1 MRFLQAICHKKTKFA
16 KKTSQMVTLEEYFTS
31 EERQQLLQLVKDL
44 NNRLGGQLTCHDID
58 TVHRLIH
65 EGITVAGIFKRD
77 RYGLNPVLRHLRTAL
92 TLCDSIAPDRPMV
105 IATLIYNLCRGD
117 YLNVEKVKALFG
129 DDVAAIV
136 HGLLHVAPLYKKQAA
151 VENENFHKL
160 LLTFAEDV
168 RVILIMTVD
177 RLALMRAINHHP
189 NEKFVQE
196 IASESRYLYAPLAH
210 KLGLYAIKNELE
222 DTSLKYLNR
231 KVFTQ
236 IANRLQETK
245 EERDRYVENFI
256 EPIDRRLKEEGLKFE
271 LKGRTKSINS
281 IWQKMQKQGVD
292 LSGIYDLF
300 AIRIILDTSP
310 KDEKRACWLAY
321 SIVTDIYKAN
331 PSRFKDWITIPKSNG
346 YESLHITVYGPGNK
360 WVEVQIRT
368 RRMDETAE
376 RGVAAHWRY
385 KGIKS
390 DGNADRWMNEVR
402 EMLEA
407 SGHEGQMSLMRNMD
421 TNLYNNE
428 VFVFTPK
435 GDLIR
440 LPQGATILDFA
451 FHIHSRVGSTCMG
464 AKVDGKNQKIN
475 YRLRSGDTVEIITS
489 TTQTPRLD
497 WLNIAVTSRARNK
510 IKNAINERRARQA
523 QLARETLQRRFKN
536 RKIEPDDAILAR
548 VIKKMGHKTTTEFYA
563 AIQEGEIDVNAVVE
577 QYEGFISKQNETT
590 NRGTAEE
597 FVLQSPTAPD
607 MRHNDDILTI
617 GEDVKGVNYKL
628 SRCCNPIFGD
638 RIEGFIASDG
648 AIKIH
653 RTDCKNLKHLK
664 ERYPYRIIRT
674 RWTGK
679 AGSQFVAT
687 LKVLGRDD
695 IGIVSSIT
703 SVINKTENCL
713 LRSISVQAEGGLF
726 EGLLSVNIRD
736 ITLLDDLIKKIL
748 NVKGVKQV
756 DRL

>member
-1 MRFLQAICHKKTKFA
+1 MI
-16 KKTSQMVTLEEYFTS
+16 VTTQQYFTQ
-31 EERQQLLQLVKDL
+31 EEGRQLLQLVKSL
-44 NNRLGGQLTCHDID
+44 NDRLGNQLTCHDINM
-58 TVHRLIH
+58 VHRLIYQ
-65 EGITVAGIFKRD
+65 GITVAGIFRRD
-77 RYGLNPVLRHLRTAL
+77 QYGLNPVLRHLRTAL
-92 TLCDSIAPDRPMV
+92 TLCDSIAPDRNMV
-105 IATLIYNLCRGD
+105 IATMIYNLCRGD
-117 YLNVEKVKALFG
+117 YLDVPRVKEMFG
-129 DDVAAIV
+129 DDIAHVV

-189 NEKFVQE
+189 NEKFVHE

-210 KLGLYAIKNELE
+210 KLGLYAIKTELE

-231 KVFTQ
+231 KIFSQ
-236 IANRLQETK
+236 IAARLQETK
-245 EERDRYVENFI
+245 AERDQYVMDFI
-256 EPIDRRLKEEGLKFE
+256 KPIEKRLQEEGLKYE

-292 LSGIYDLF
+292 ISGIYDLF
-300 AIRIILDTSP
+300 AIRIILDTTP

-321 SIVTDIYKAN
+321 SIVTDIYRAN

-346 YESLHITVYGPGNK
+346 YESLHTTVYGPGDK
-360 WVEVQIRT
+360 WVEVQIRS

-385 KGIKS
+385 KGVKS
-390 DGNADRWMNEVR
+390 DGDVDKWMNEVR

-407 SGHEGQMSLMRNMD
+407 SGQEGQMSLMRNMD

-464 AKVDGKNQKIN
+464 GKVDGKNQKIN
-475 YRLRSGDTVEIITS
+475 YRLRSGDTVEVITS

-523 QLARETLQRRFKN
+523 LLARETLQRRFKN
-536 RKIEPDDAILAR
+536 RKIEPDDATLAR
-548 VIKKMGHKTTTEFYA
+548 VIKKMGYKTTTEFYA
-563 AIQEGEIDVNAVVE
+563 AIQEDIIDVNDVVE
-577 QYEGFISKQNETT
+577 QYESLLTKQNEAAT
-590 NRGTAEE
+590 RGTAEE
-597 FVLQSPTAPD
+597 FVLQQPVARD
-607 MRHNDDILTI
+607 DRGNDDILTI
-617 GEDVKGVNYKL
+617 GEGVKGVNYKL
-628 SRCCNPIFGD
+628 AQCCNPIFGD

-653 RTDCKNLKHLK
+653 RCDCKNLHHLK
-664 ERYPYRIIRT
+664 QRYPYRIIRT

-703 SVINKTENCL
+703 SVINKTEHCL

-726 EGLLSVNIRD
+726 EGLLSVNVSD
-736 ITLLDDLIKKIL
+736 ISLLDDLSKKIL
-748 NVKGVKQV
+748 NIKGVKQIT
-756 DRL
+756 RM

>member
-1 MRFLQAICHKKTKFA
+1 
-16 KKTSQMVTLEEYFTS
+16 MVATQEYFTQ
-31 EERQQLLQLVKDL
+31 EERVQLLQLVKDL
-44 NNRLGGQLTCHDID
+44 NDKLGRQLTCQDIN
-58 TVHRLIH
+58 TVHHLI
-65 EGITVAGIFKRD
+65 EQGITQADIFRRD
-77 RYGLNPVLRHLRTAL
+77 RYGLNPVIRHLRTAL
-92 TLCDSIAPDRPMV
+92 TLCDSIAPDRTMV
-105 IATLIYNLCRGD
+105 IATMIYNLCRKD
-117 YLNVEKVKALFG
+117 FLDVPRVEKLFG
-129 DDVAAIV
+129 SDIAGVV
-136 HGLLHVAPLYKKQAA
+136 HGLLHIAPLYKKQAA

-189 NEKFVQE
+189 NEKFVHE

-231 KVFTQ
+231 KVFSQ

-256 EPIDRRLKEEGLKFE
+256 EPIDKRLKEEGLKFE

-300 AIRIILDTSP
+300 AIRIILDTTP
-310 KDEKRACWLAY
+310 RDEKRACWLAY

-360 WVEVQIRT
+360 WVEVQIRS

-390 DGNADRWMNEVR
+390 DGDVDKWMNEVR

-464 AKVDGKNQKIN
+464 GKVDGKNQKIN
-475 YRLRSGDTVEIITS
+475 YRLRSGDTVEVITS
-489 TTQTPRLD
+489 STQTPRLD

-536 RKIEPDDAILAR
+536 RKIEPDDATLAR
-548 VIKKMGHKTTTEFYA
+548 VIKKMGYKTTTEFYA
-563 AIQEGEIDVNAVVE
+563 AIQEDIIDVNTVVE
-577 QYEGFISKQNETT
+577 QYEEILAKKDETT
-590 NRGTAEE
+590 SRGTAKE
-597 FVLQSPTAPD
+597 FILQQPTLHD
-607 MRHNDDILTI
+607 DRRDDDILTI
-617 GEDVKGVNYKL
+617 GDDVKGVNYKL
-628 SRCCNPIFGD
+628 ARCCNPIFGD

-653 RTDCKNLKHLK
+653 RTDCKNLHHLRG
-664 ERYPYRIIRT
+664 RYPYRIIRT

-679 AGSQFVAT
+679 AGNQFVAT

-703 SVINKTENCL
+703 SVINKTDNCL

-726 EGLLSVNIRD
+726 EGLLSVNVNNIS
-736 ITLLDDLIKKIL
+736 LLDDLTKKLL
-748 NVKGVKQV
+748 NIKGVKQV
-756 DRL
+756 DRI

>member
-1 MRFLQAICHKKTKFA
+1 META
-16 KKTSQMVTLEEYFTS
+16 KEYFTA
-31 EERQQLLQLVKDL
+31 EERTQLLQLVKDL
-44 NNRLGGQLTCHDID
+44 NERLGDQLSCRDIN
-58 TVHRLIH
+58 TVHDLIKQ
-65 EGITVAGIFKRD
+65 GITQAGIFKRD
-77 RYGLNPVLRHLRTAL
+77 QYGLNPVLRHLNTAL
-92 TLCDSIAPDRPMV
+92 TLCENIAPDRTMV
-105 IATLIYNLCRGD
+105 IATMIYNLCRGD
-117 YLNVEKVKALFG
+117 FLDVKRVRALFN
-129 DDVAAIV
+129 DDIARVV
-136 HGLLHVAPLYKKQAA
+136 HGLLHIAPLYKKQAA
-151 VENENFHKL
+151 VADENFHKL

-168 RVILIMTVD
+168 RVILIMTAD

-189 NEKFVQE
+189 NEKFVRE

-210 KLGLYAIKNELE
+210 KLGLYVIKTELE

-236 IANRLQETK
+236 ISHRLQETK
-245 EERDRYVENFI
+245 QERDKYVDDFI
-256 EPIDRRLKEEGLKFE
+256 KPIDERLKAEGLKYE

-292 LSGIYDLF
+292 LSDIYDLF
-300 AIRIILDTSP
+300 AIRIILDTPP

-346 YESLHITVYGPGNK
+346 YESLHITVYGPEDK

-390 DGNADRWMNEVR
+390 DGDVDKWMNEVR
-402 EMLEA
+402 QMLEA
-407 SGHEGQMSLMRNMD
+407 SGQEGQMSLMRNMD
-421 TNLYNNE
+421 TNLYNDE

-435 GDLIR
+435 GDLFR

-451 FHIHSRVGSTCMG
+451 FHIHSRVGCTCMG
-464 AKVDGKNQKIN
+464 GKVDGKNQKIN
-475 YRLRSGDTVEIITS
+475 YRLKSGDTVEIITS
-489 TTQTPRLD
+489 ATQTPRLD

-510 IKNAINERRARQA
+510 IKNAINERRTRQA

-536 RKIEPDDAILAR
+536 RKIEPDDATLAR
-548 VIKKMGHKTTTEFYA
+548 VIKKMGYKTTIEFYA
-563 AIQEGEIDVNAVVE
+563 AIQEDVIDVNDVVA
-577 QYEGFISKQNETT
+577 QYEEILAKQNEAATS
-590 NRGTAEE
+590 RGTAEE
-597 FVLQSPTAPD
+597 FVLQQPALEEERFD
-607 MRHNDDILTI
+607 DDILTI

-628 SRCCNPIFGD
+628 ARCCTPIFGA
-638 RIEGFIASDG
+638 RIEGFVASDG

-653 RTDCKNLKHLK
+653 RTDCKNLQHLK
-664 ERYPYRIIRT
+664 SRYPYRIIRT

-679 AGSQFVAT
+679 AGNRFVAT

-703 SVINKTENCL
+703 SVINKTDNCL

-726 EGLLSVNIRD
+726 EGMLSVNISN
-736 ITLLDDLIKKIL
+736 IALLDDLIRKIL
-748 NVKGVKQV
+748 NIKGVKQV
-756 DRL
+756 DRI

>member
-1 MRFLQAICHKKTKFA
+1 MEIKQP
-16 KKTSQMVTLEEYFTS
+16 YFTH
-31 EERQQLLQLVKDL
+31 EERQELLRLVKELHDK
-44 NNRLGGQLTCHDID
+44 LGRQLTRQDID

-65 EGITVAGIFKRD
+65 DGITVAGIFKRD
-77 RYGLNPVLRHLRTAL
+77 QYGLNPVLRHLRTANA
-92 TLCDSIAPDRPMV
+92 LCDSIAPDRTMV
-105 IATLIYNLCRGD
+105 IATMIYNLCRGD
-117 YLNVEKVKALFG
+117 YLTVDKVRALFG
-129 DDVAAIV
+129 NDIATIV
-136 HGLLHVAPLYKKQAA
+136 HGLLHIVPLYKKQAA

-160 LLTFAEDV
+160 LLSFAEDV

-177 RLALMRAINHHP
+177 RLALMRFINHHP
-189 NEKFVQE
+189 NQKFVHE

-222 DTSLKYLNR
+222 DISLKYLDR
-231 KVFTQ
+231 KVFDQ

-245 EERDRYVENFI
+245 EARDRYVQDFI
-256 EPIDRRLKEEGLKFE
+256 KPIKERLEQEGLRFE

-300 AIRIILDTSP
+300 AIRIILDTTP

-346 YESLHITVYGPGNK
+346 YESLHITVYGPDNR
-360 WVEVQIRT
+360 WVEVQIRS

-385 KGIKS
+385 KGVKS
-390 DGNADRWMNEVR
+390 DGDVDKWMNEVR

-407 SGHEGQMSLMRNMD
+407 SGREGQMSLMRNMD

-464 AKVDGKNQKIN
+464 GKVDGKNQKIN

-489 TTQTPRLD
+489 NTQTPRLD

-510 IKNAINERRARQA
+510 IKNAINERKARQA

-536 RKIEPDDAILAR
+536 RKIEPDDATLAR
-548 VIKKMGHKTTTEFYA
+548 VIKRMGYKTSTEFFA
-563 AIQEGEIDVNAVVE
+563 AIQEDVIDVNTVVE
-577 QYEGFISKQNETT
+577 QYEDLIAKKDETT
-590 NRGTAEE
+590 SRGTAEE
-597 FVLQSPTAPD
+597 FVLQPPTPAD
-607 MRHNDDILTI
+607 ERQHNNDDILTI
-617 GEDVKGVNYKL
+617 GDDVKGVNYKL
-628 SRCCNPIFGD
+628 ARCCNPIFGD
-638 RIEGFIASDG
+638 RITGFIASDG

-653 RTDCKNLKHLK
+653 RNDCKNLRHLSQ
-664 ERYPYRIIRT
+664 RYPYRIIRT

-703 SVINKTENCL
+703 SVINKTDNCL
-713 LRSISVQAEGGLF
+713 LRSISVQAESGLF
-726 EGLLSVNIRD
+726 EGVLSVNISD
-736 ITLLDDLIKKIL
+736 ITLLDDLVKKIQG
-748 NVKGVKQV
+748 VKGVKQV
-756 DRL
+756 ERM

>member
-1 MRFLQAICHKKTKFA
+1 
-16 KKTSQMVTLEEYFTS
+16 MVATQEYFTQ
-31 EERQQLLQLVKDL
+31 EERVQLLQLVKDL
-44 NNRLGGQLTCHDID
+44 NDRLGRQLTCQDIN
-58 TVHRLIH
+58 TVHHLI
-65 EGITVAGIFKRD
+65 EQGITQADIFRRD
-77 RYGLNPVLRHLRTAL
+77 QYGLNPVLRHLRTAL
-92 TLCDSIAPDRPMV
+92 TLCDSIAPDRTMV
-105 IATLIYNLCRGD
+105 IATMIYNLCRKD
-117 YLNVEKVKALFG
+117 FLDVPRVKKLFG
-129 DDVAAIV
+129 SDIAGIV
-136 HGLLHVAPLYKKQAA
+136 HGLLHVARLYKKQAA

-245 EERDRYVENFI
+245 EARDRYVENFI
-256 EPIDRRLKEEGLKFE
+256 EPIDKRLKEEGLKFE

-300 AIRIILDTSP
+300 AIRIILDTTP

-360 WVEVQIRT
+360 WVEVQIRS

-390 DGNADRWMNEVR
+390 DGEVDKWMNEVR

-407 SGHEGQMSLMRNMD
+407 SGHEGQMNLMRNMD

-464 AKVDGKNQKIN
+464 GKVDGKNQKIN
-475 YRLRSGDTVEIITS
+475 YRLRSGDTVEVITS
-489 TTQTPRLD
+489 STQTPRLD

-536 RKIEPDDAILAR
+536 RKIEPDDATLAR
-548 VIKKMGHKTTTEFYA
+548 VIKKMGYKTTTEFYA
-563 AIQEGEIDVNAVVE
+563 AIQEDIIDVNTVVE
-577 QYEGFISKQNETT
+577 QYEEILAKKDETT
-590 NRGTAEE
+590 SRGTAEE
-597 FVLQSPTAPD
+597 FILQQPTLHD
-607 MRHNDDILTI
+607 DRHDDDILTI
-617 GEDVKGVNYKL
+617 GDDVKGVNYKL
-628 SRCCNPIFGD
+628 ARCCNPIFGD

-653 RTDCKNLKHLK
+653 RTDCKNLHHLK
-664 ERYPYRIIRT
+664 GRYPYRIIRT

-679 AGSQFVAT
+679 AGNQFVAT

-703 SVINKTENCL
+703 SVINKTDNCL

-726 EGLLSVNIRD
+726 EGLLSVNVNNIS
-736 ITLLDDLIKKIL
+736 LLDDLTKKLL
-748 NVKGVKQV
+748 NIKGVKQV
-756 DRL
+756 DRI

>member
-1 MRFLQAICHKKTKFA
+1 MTQ
-16 KKTSQMVTLEEYFTS
+16 EYFTS
-31 EERQQLLQLVKDL
+31 EERPRLLQLVKGL
-44 NNRLGGQLTCHDID
+44 NDRLGDQLTTYDIN
-58 TVHRLIH
+58 TVHRLIYR
-65 EGITVAGIFKRD
+65 GITVASIFKRD
-77 RYGLNPVLRHLRTAL
+77 QYGLNPVIRHLTTAL
-92 TLCDSIAPDRPMV
+92 TLCDSIAPDRTMV
-105 IATLIYNLCRGD
+105 IATMIYNLCRRD
-117 YLNVEKVKALFG
+117 YLDVPRVKELFG
-129 DDVAAIV
+129 DDIAHVV
-136 HGLLHVAPLYKKQAA
+136 HGLLHVTPLYKKQAA
-151 VENENFHKL
+151 VANENFHKL

-189 NEKFVQE
+189 NERFVHE

-210 KLGLYAIKNELE
+210 KLGLYAIKTELE

-231 KVFTQ
+231 PTFSQ
-236 IANRLQETK
+236 IATRLQETK
-245 EERDRYVENFI
+245 EERERYIQDFVKPI
-256 EPIDRRLKEEGLKFE
+256 EARLRQEGLKYE

-300 AIRIILDTSP
+300 AIRIILDAEP

-331 PSRFKDWITIPKSNG
+331 TSRFKDWITIPKSNG
-346 YESLHITVYGPGNK
+346 YESLHITVYGPGDK
-360 WVEVQIRT
+360 WVEVQIRS

-390 DGNADRWMNEVR
+390 DGDVDKWMNDVR

-407 SGHEGQMSLMRNMD
+407 SGQEGQMSLMRNMD
-421 TNLYNNE
+421 TNLYNDE

-464 AKVDGKNQKIN
+464 GKVDGKNQKIN
-475 YRLRSGDTVEIITS
+475 YRLRSGDTVEVITS
-489 TTQTPRLD
+489 STQSPRLD
-497 WLNIAVTSRARNK
+497 WLNIAVTSKARNK

-536 RKIEPDDAILAR
+536 RKIEPDDAILSR
-548 VIKKMGHKTTTEFYA
+548 VIKKMGYKTTTDFYA
-563 AIQEGEIDVNAVVE
+563 AIQEDIIDVNDVVE
-577 QYEGFISKQNETT
+577 QYEAISNKQSETLP
-590 NRGTAEE
+590 RGTAEE
-597 FVLQSPTAPD
+597 FILQQPTERKEAFS
-607 MRHNDDILTI
+607 DDILTI
-617 GEDVKGVNYKL
+617 GDDVKGVNYKL
-628 SRCCNPIFGD
+628 SKCCNPIFGD

-653 RTDCKNLKHLK
+653 RTDCKNLRHLK
-664 ERYPYRIIRT
+664 SRYPYRIIRT

-679 AGSQFVAT
+679 TGSQFVAT

-726 EGLLSVNIRD
+726 EGLITVNISN
-736 ITLLDDLIKKIL
+736 IALLDELTKKIL

-756 DRL
+756 DRI

>member
-1 MRFLQAICHKKTKFA
+1 MLQ
-16 KKTSQMVTLEEYFTS
+16 M
-31 EERQQLLQLVKDL
+31 VKDL
-44 NNRLGGQLTCHDID
+44 NTKLGSQLSVSDIN
-58 TVHRLIH
+58 TVHRLV
-65 EGITVAGIFKRD
+65 EQGIATGKVFKRD
-77 RYGLNPVLRHLRTAL
+77 QYGLNPVVRHLRTAL
-92 TLCDSIAPDRPMV
+92 ALCESIAPDRTMV
-105 IATLIYNLCRGD
+105 IATIIYNLCRGD
-117 YLNVEKVKALFG
+117 YLDVERIRSLF
-129 DDVAAIV
+129 DDDIARVV

-189 NEKFVQE
+189 NEKFVHE

-222 DTSLKYLNR
+222 DISLKYLNR
-231 KVFTQ
+231 KVFSQ
-236 IANRLQETK
+236 IAERLRATK
-245 EERDRYVENFI
+245 EERDKYVEDFI
-256 EPIDRRLKEEGLKFE
+256 KPIQERLDAEGLKYE

-281 IWQKMQKQGVD
+281 IWQKMQKQDVD
-292 LSGIYDLF
+292 LNGIYDLF

-321 SIVTDIYKAN
+321 SIVTDIYRAN
-331 PSRFKDWITIPKSNG
+331 TSRFKDWITIPKSNG
-346 YESLHITVYGPGNK
+346 YESLHITVYGPGDK

-368 RRMDETAE
+368 KRMDETAE

-390 DGNADRWMNEVR
+390 DGDADKWMNEVR

-407 SGHEGQMSLMRNMD
+407 SGQEGQMSLMRNMD
-421 TNLYNNE
+421 TNLYNDE

-440 LPQGATILDFA
+440 LPQGATLLDFA
-451 FHIHSRVGSTCMG
+451 FHIHTRVGSTCMG
-464 AKVDGKNQKIN
+464 GKVDGKNQKIN
-475 YRLRSGDTVEIITS
+475 YRLKSGDTVEVITS
-489 TTQTPRLD
+489 ATQSPRLD
-497 WLNIAVTSRARNK
+497 WLKIAVTSKARNK
-510 IKNAINERRARQA
+510 IKNAINERRAHQA

-536 RKIEPDDAILAR
+536 RKIEPDDATLAR
-548 VIKKMGHKTTTEFYA
+548 VIKKMGYKTTIEFYA
-563 AIQEGEIDVNAVVE
+563 AIQEDVIDVNDVVE
-577 QYEGFISKQNETT
+577 QYEALTTKQSETT
-590 NRGTAEE
+590 SRGTADE
-597 FVLQSPTAPD
+597 FVLQQPTANVA
-607 MRHNDDILTI
+607 RASDDILTI
-617 GEDVKGVNYKL
+617 GDDVKGVNYKL
-628 SRCCNPIFGD
+628 AHCCNPIYGD

-653 RTDCKNLKHLK
+653 RVDCKNLKHLK
-664 ERYPYRIIRT
+664 GRYPYRIIRT

-679 AGSQFVAT
+679 AGSQFVAS

-695 IGIVSSIT
+695 IGIVASIT
-703 SVINKTENCL
+703 SVINKTDNCL
-713 LRSISVQAEGGLF
+713 LRSISIQSQGGLF
-726 EGLLSVNIRD
+726 EGVLTVNVSD
-736 ITLLDDLIKKIL
+736 ITLLDELTKKIL

-756 DRL
+756 ERL

>member
-1 MRFLQAICHKKTKFA
+1 MTA
-16 KKTSQMVTLEEYFTS
+16 KEYFTPD
-31 EERQQLLQLVKDL
+31 ERPQLLQLVRDL
-44 NNRLGGQLTCHDID
+44 SDRLGSQLTARDIN
-58 TVHRLIH
+58 TVHRLI
-65 EGITVAGIFKRD
+65 EQGVTVAGIFRRD
-77 RYGLNPVLRHLRTAL
+77 QYGLNPVLRHLHTAL
-92 TLCDSIAPDRPMV
+92 TLCDTIAPDRTMV
-105 IATLIYNLCRGD
+105 IATMIYNLCRGD
-117 YLNVEKVKALFG
+117 YLDVPRIKELFG
-129 DDVAAIV
+129 DDIAHVV

-160 LLTFAEDV
+160 LLSFAEDV

-189 NEKFVQE
+189 NEKFVHE

-231 KVFTQ
+231 KAFTQ
-236 IANRLQETK
+236 IATRLQETK
-245 EERDRYVENFI
+245 TERDRYVEDFI
-256 EPIDRRLKEEGLKFE
+256 KPIDERLKEEGLKFE

-300 AIRIILDTSP
+300 AIRIILDTTP

-360 WVEVQIRT
+360 WVEVQIRS

-390 DGNADRWMNEVR
+390 DGDVDKWMNEVR

-407 SGHEGQMSLMRNMD
+407 SGQEGQMSLMRNMD
-421 TNLYNNE
+421 TNLYNDE

-464 AKVDGKNQKIN
+464 GKVDGKNQKIN

-489 TTQTPRLD
+489 STQTPRLD

-510 IKNAINERRARQA
+510 IKNAINERRAHQA

-536 RKIEPDDAILAR
+536 RKIEPDDATLAR
-548 VIKKMGHKTTTEFYA
+548 VIKKMGYKTTTEFYA
-563 AIQEGEIDVNAVVE
+563 AIQEDVIDVNDVV
-577 QYEGFISKQNETT
+577 
-590 NRGTAEE
+590 E
-597 FVLQSPTAPD
+597 FVLQAPTTIEE
-607 MRHNDDILTI
+607 RHNDDILTI
-617 GEDVKGVNYKL
+617 GEDVKGINYKL
-628 SRCCNPIFGD
+628 ARCCNPIFGD

-648 AIKIH
+648 AIKVH
-653 RTDCKNLKHLK
+653 RSDCKNLRHLK

-703 SVINKTENCL
+703 SVINKTDNCL

-726 EGLLSVNIRD
+726 EGLLSVNVNNIG
-736 ITLLDDLIKKIL
+736 LLDDLTKKIL

-756 DRL
+756 DRM

>member
-1 MRFLQAICHKKTKFA
+1 MI
-16 KKTSQMVTLEEYFTS
+16 MVSAQEYFAP
-31 EERQQLLQLVKDL
+31 EERQQLLQLVRGL
-44 NNRLGGQLTCHDID
+44 NDRLGNQLSCHDINM
-58 TVHRLIH
+58 VHDLISR
-65 EGITVAGIFKRD
+65 GIVEAGLFRRD
-77 RYGLNPVLRHLRTAL
+77 QYGLNPVLRHLSTAL
-92 TLCDSIAPDRPMV
+92 TLCDSIAPDRVMV
-105 IATLIYNLCRGD
+105 IATMLYNLCRND
-117 YLNVEKVKALFG
+117 YLDVPRVKTLFG
-129 DDVAAIV
+129 DDIARVV

-151 VENENFHKL
+151 VENENFHRL

-168 RVILIMTVD
+168 RVILIMTAD

-189 NEKFVQE
+189 NEKFVRE

-210 KLGLYAIKNELE
+210 KLGLYAIKTELE

-231 KVFTQ
+231 KVFTR
-236 IANRLQETK
+236 IANRLNETK
-245 EERDRYVENFI
+245 KERDRYVEDFI
-256 EPIDRRLKEEGLKFE
+256 KPIKEKLDEEGLNYE
-271 LKGRTKSINS
+271 IKGRTKSINS
-281 IWQKMQKQGVD
+281 IWQKMQKQDVD

-300 AIRIILDTSP
+300 AIRVIIDAEP
-310 KDEKRACWLAY
+310 KDEKRTCWLAF
-321 SIVTDIYKAN
+321 SLITDIYKSN

-346 YESLHITVYGPGNK
+346 YESLHTTVYGPGNK

-390 DGNADRWMNEVR
+390 DGDVDKWMNEVR

-407 SGHEGQMSLMRNMD
+407 SGQEGQMNLMRNMD

-435 GDLIR
+435 GDLFR

-451 FHIHSRVGSTCMG
+451 FHIHSRVGCTCMG
-464 AKVDGKNQKIN
+464 GKVDGKNQKIN
-475 YRLRSGDTVEIITS
+475 YRLKSGDTVEIITS
-489 TTQTPRLD
+489 STQTPRLD

-548 VIKKMGHKTTTEFYA
+548 LIKKMGHKTTTEFYA
-563 AIQEGEIDVNAVVE
+563 AIQEGEIDVNTVVE
-577 QYEGFISKQNETT
+577 QYEAIVAKQNEATAT
-590 NRGTAEE
+590 RGTAEE
-597 FVLQSPTAPD
+597 FVLQQPTEHKEAF
-607 MRHNDDILTI
+607 NDDILVI
-617 GEDVKGVNYKL
+617 GEGVKGINYKL
-628 SRCCNPIFGD
+628 AKCCNPIFGD
-638 RIEGFIASDG
+638 RVEGFIASDG

-653 RTDCKNLKHLK
+653 RTDCKNLRHLK

-679 AGSQFVAT
+679 AGSQFVVT
-687 LKVLGRDD
+687 LHVLGKDD
-695 IGIVSSIT
+695 LGIVTSIT
-703 SVINKTENCL
+703 SVINKTDNCL

-726 EGLLSVNIRD
+726 EGYITVNISHID
-736 ITLLDDLIKKIL
+736 LLDDLTKKIL
-748 NVKGVKQV
+748 NVKGVKEV
-756 DRL
+756 TRL

>member
-1 MRFLQAICHKKTKFA
+1 MTQ
-16 KKTSQMVTLEEYFTS
+16 EYFTS
-31 EERQQLLQLVKDL
+31 EERTRLLQLVKGL
-44 NNRLGGQLTCHDID
+44 NDRLGDQLTTHDIN
-58 TVHRLIH
+58 TVHRLIYR
-65 EGITVAGIFKRD
+65 GITVAGIFKRD
-77 RYGLNPVLRHLRTAL
+77 QYGLNPVIRHLTTAL
-92 TLCDSIAPDRPMV
+92 TLCDSIAPDRTMV
-105 IATLIYNLCRGD
+105 IATLIYNLCRSD
-117 YLNVEKVKALFG
+117 YLDVPRVKELFG
-129 DDVAAIV
+129 DDIALVV
-136 HGLLHVAPLYKKQAA
+136 HGLLHVTPLYKKQAA
-151 VENENFHKL
+151 VANENFHKL

-189 NEKFVQE
+189 NEKFVHE

-210 KLGLYAIKNELE
+210 KLGLYAIKTELE

-231 KVFTQ
+231 PTFSQ
-236 IANRLQETK
+236 IATRLQETK
-245 EERDRYVENFI
+245 EERERYIQDFVKPI
-256 EPIDRRLKEEGLKFE
+256 EARLQQEGLKYE

-300 AIRIILDTSP
+300 AIRIILDAEP

-331 PSRFKDWITIPKSNG
+331 TSRFKDWITIPKSNG
-346 YESLHITVYGPGNK
+346 YESLHITVYGPGDK
-360 WVEVQIRT
+360 WVEVQIRS

-390 DGNADRWMNEVR
+390 DGDVDKWMNDVR

-407 SGHEGQMSLMRNMD
+407 SGQEGQMSLMRNMD
-421 TNLYNNE
+421 TNLYNDE

-451 FHIHSRVGSTCMG
+451 FHIHSRVGSTCIG
-464 AKVDGKNQKIN
+464 GKVDGKNQKIN
-475 YRLRSGDTVEIITS
+475 YRLRSGDTVEVITS
-489 TTQTPRLD
+489 STQTPRLD
-497 WLNIAVTSRARNK
+497 WLNIAVTSKARNK

-536 RKIEPDDAILAR
+536 RKIETDDAILSR
-548 VIKKMGHKTTTEFYA
+548 VIKKMGYKTTTDFYA
-563 AIQEGEIDVNAVVE
+563 AIQDETIDVNDVVE
-577 QYEGFISKQNETT
+577 QYEALSNKQSETAP
-590 NRGTAEE
+590 RGTAEE
-597 FVLQSPTAPD
+597 FILQQPTERKEAFS
-607 MRHNDDILTI
+607 DDILTI
-617 GEDVKGVNYKL
+617 GDDVKGVNYKL
-628 SRCCNPIFGD
+628 SKCCNPIFGD

-653 RTDCKNLKHLK
+653 RSDCKNLRHLK
-664 ERYPYRIIRT
+664 SRYPYRIIRT

-679 AGSQFVAT
+679 TGSQFVAT

-703 SVINKTENCL
+703 SVINKTDNCL

-726 EGLLSVNIRD
+726 EGLITVNISN
-736 ITLLDDLIKKIL
+736 IALLDELTKKIL
-748 NVKGVKQV
+748 NVKGVKQI
-756 DRL
+756 DRI

>member
-1 MRFLQAICHKKTKFA
+1 MEIKQP
-16 KKTSQMVTLEEYFTS
+16 YFTH
-31 EERQQLLQLVKDL
+31 EEQQELLRLVKELHDK
-44 NNRLGGQLTCHDID
+44 LGRQLTRQDID

-65 EGITVAGIFKRD
+65 DGITVAGIFKRD
-77 RYGLNPVLRHLRTAL
+77 QYGLNPVLRHLRTANV
-92 TLCDSIAPDRPMV
+92 LCDSIAPDRTMV
-105 IATLIYNLCRGD
+105 IATMIYNLCRGD
-117 YLNVEKVKALFG
+117 YLTVDKVRALFG
-129 DDVAAIV
+129 NDIATIV
-136 HGLLHVAPLYKKQAA
+136 HGLLHIVPLYKKQAA

-160 LLTFAEDV
+160 LLSFAEDV

-177 RLALMRAINHHP
+177 RLALMRFINHHP
-189 NEKFVQE
+189 NQKFVHE

-222 DTSLKYLNR
+222 DISLKYLDR
-231 KVFTQ
+231 KVFDQ

-245 EERDRYVENFI
+245 EARDRYVQDFI
-256 EPIDRRLKEEGLKFE
+256 KPIKERLEQEGLKFE

-300 AIRIILDTSP
+300 AIRIILDTPP

-346 YESLHITVYGPGNK
+346 YESLHITVYGPDNR
-360 WVEVQIRT
+360 WVEVQIRS

-385 KGIKS
+385 KGVKS
-390 DGNADRWMNEVR
+390 DGDVDKWMNEVR

-407 SGHEGQMSLMRNMD
+407 SGREGQMSLMRNMD

-464 AKVDGKNQKIN
+464 GKVDGKNQKIN

-489 TTQTPRLD
+489 NTQTPRLD

-510 IKNAINERRARQA
+510 IKNAINERKARQA

-536 RKIEPDDAILAR
+536 RKIEPDDATLAR
-548 VIKKMGHKTTTEFYA
+548 VIKRMGYKTSTEFFA
-563 AIQEGEIDVNAVVE
+563 AIQEDVIDVNTVVE
-577 QYEGFISKQNETT
+577 QYEDLIAKKDETT
-590 NRGTAEE
+590 SRGTAEE
-597 FVLQSPTAPD
+597 FVLQPPAPAD
-607 MRHNDDILTI
+607 ERQHNNDDILTI
-617 GEDVKGVNYKL
+617 GDDVKGVNYKL
-628 SRCCNPIFGD
+628 ARCCNPIFGD
-638 RIEGFIASDG
+638 RITGFIASDG

-653 RTDCKNLKHLK
+653 RNDCKNLRHLSQ
-664 ERYPYRIIRT
+664 RYPYRIIRT

-703 SVINKTENCL
+703 SVINKTDNCL

-726 EGLLSVNIRD
+726 EGVLSVNISD
-736 ITLLDDLIKKIL
+736 ITLLDDLVKKIQG
-748 NVKGVKQV
+748 VKGVKQV
-756 DRL
+756 ERM

>member
-1 MRFLQAICHKKTKFA
+1 MTQ
-16 KKTSQMVTLEEYFTS
+16 EYFTS
-31 EERQQLLQLVKDL
+31 EERTRLLQLVKGL
-44 NNRLGGQLTCHDID
+44 NDRLGDQLTTHDIN
-58 TVHRLIH
+58 TVHRLIYR
-65 EGITVAGIFKRD
+65 GITVAGIFKRD
-77 RYGLNPVLRHLRTAL
+77 QYGLNPVIRHLTTAL
-92 TLCDSIAPDRPMV
+92 TLCDSIAPDRTMV
-105 IATLIYNLCRGD
+105 IATLIYNLCRSD
-117 YLNVEKVKALFG
+117 YLDVPRVKELFG
-129 DDVAAIV
+129 DDIAHVV
-136 HGLLHVAPLYKKQAA
+136 HGLLHVTPLYKKQAA
-151 VENENFHKL
+151 VANENFHKL

-189 NEKFVQE
+189 NEKFVHE

-210 KLGLYAIKNELE
+210 KLGLYAIKTEFE

-231 KVFTQ
+231 PTFSQ
-236 IANRLQETK
+236 IATRLQETK
-245 EERDRYVENFI
+245 EERERYIQDFVKPI
-256 EPIDRRLKEEGLKFE
+256 EARLQQEGLKYE

-300 AIRIILDTSP
+300 AIRIILDAEP

-331 PSRFKDWITIPKSNG
+331 TSRFKDWITIPKSNG
-346 YESLHITVYGPGNK
+346 YESLHITVYGPGDK
-360 WVEVQIRT
+360 WVEVQIRS

-390 DGNADRWMNEVR
+390 DGDVDKWMNDVR

-407 SGHEGQMSLMRNMD
+407 SGQEGQMSLMRNMD

-451 FHIHSRVGSTCMG
+451 FHIHSRVGSTCIG
-464 AKVDGKNQKIN
+464 GKVDGKNQKIN
-475 YRLRSGDTVEIITS
+475 YRLRSGDTVEVITS
-489 TTQTPRLD
+489 STQTPRLD
-497 WLNIAVTSRARNK
+497 WLNIAVTSKARNK

-536 RKIEPDDAILAR
+536 RKIETDDATLAR
-548 VIKKMGHKTTTEFYA
+548 VIKKMGYKTTTDFYA
-563 AIQEGEIDVNAVVE
+563 AIQDETIDVNDVVE
-577 QYEGFISKQNETT
+577 QYEALSNKQSETAP
-590 NRGTAEE
+590 RGTAEE
-597 FVLQSPTAPD
+597 FILQQPTERKEAFS
-607 MRHNDDILTI
+607 DDILTI
-617 GEDVKGVNYKL
+617 GDDVKGVNYKL
-628 SRCCNPIFGD
+628 SKCCNPIFGD

-653 RTDCKNLKHLK
+653 RSDCKNLRHLK
-664 ERYPYRIIRT
+664 SRYPYRIIRT

-679 AGSQFVAT
+679 TGSQFVAT

-703 SVINKTENCL
+703 SVINKTDNCL

-726 EGLLSVNIRD
+726 EGLITVNISN
-736 ITLLDDLIKKIL
+736 IALLDELTKKIL
-748 NVKGVKQV
+748 NVKGVKQI
-756 DRL
+756 DRI

>member
-1 MRFLQAICHKKTKFA
+1 MTTK
-16 KKTSQMVTLEEYFTS
+16 EYFTPD
-31 EERQQLLQLVKDL
+31 ERPRLLQLVRDL
-44 NNRLGGQLTCHDID
+44 SDRLGNQLTARDIN
-58 TVHRLIH
+58 TVHRLI
-65 EGITVAGIFKRD
+65 EQGVTVAGIFRRD
-77 RYGLNPVLRHLRTAL
+77 QYGLNPVLRHLHTAL
-92 TLCDSIAPDRPMV
+92 TLCDTIAPDRTMV
-105 IATLIYNLCRGD
+105 IATMIYNLCRGD
-117 YLNVEKVKALFG
+117 YLDVPRIKELFG
-129 DDVAAIV
+129 DDIAHVV

-160 LLTFAEDV
+160 LLSFAEDV

-189 NEKFVQE
+189 NEKFVHE

-236 IANRLQETK
+236 IATRLQETK
-245 EERDRYVENFI
+245 TERDRYVEDFI
-256 EPIDRRLKEEGLKFE
+256 KPIDERLKEEGLKFE

-300 AIRIILDTSP
+300 AIRIILDTTP

-360 WVEVQIRT
+360 WVEVQIRS

-390 DGNADRWMNEVR
+390 DGDVDKWMNEVR

-407 SGHEGQMSLMRNMD
+407 SGQEGQMSLMRNMD
-421 TNLYNNE
+421 TNLYNDE

-464 AKVDGKNQKIN
+464 GKVDGKNQKIN
-475 YRLRSGDTVEIITS
+475 YRLKSGDTVEIITS
-489 TTQTPRLD
+489 ATQSPRLD
-497 WLNIAVTSRARNK
+497 WLKIAVTSKARNK
-510 IKNAINERRARQA
+510 IKNAINERRAHQA

-536 RKIEPDDAILAR
+536 RKIEPDDATLAR
-548 VIKKMGHKTTTEFYA
+548 VIKKMGYKTTTEFYA
-563 AIQEGEIDVNAVVE
+563 AIQEDVIDVNDVVE
-577 QYEGFISKQNETT
+577 QYEAIAAKPTESTA
-590 NRGTAEE
+590 RGTAEE
-597 FVLQSPTAPD
+597 FVLQAPAALEE
-607 MRHNDDILTI
+607 RHNDDILTI
-617 GEDVKGVNYKL
+617 GEDVKGINYKL
-628 SRCCNPIFGD
+628 ARCCNPIFGD

-648 AIKIH
+648 AIKVH
-653 RTDCKNLKHLK
+653 RSDCKNLRHLK

-703 SVINKTENCL
+703 SVINKTDNCL

-726 EGLLSVNIRD
+726 EGLLSVNVNNIG
-736 ITLLDDLIKKIL
+736 LLDDLTKKIL

-756 DRL
+756 DRM

>member
-1 MRFLQAICHKKTKFA
+1 MI
-16 KKTSQMVTLEEYFTS
+16 MVSAQEYFAP
-31 EERQQLLQLVKDL
+31 EERQQLLQLVRGL
-44 NNRLGGQLTCHDID
+44 NDRLGNQLSCHDINM
-58 TVHRLIH
+58 VHDLISR
-65 EGITVAGIFKRD
+65 GIVEAGLFRRD
-77 RYGLNPVLRHLRTAL
+77 QYGLNPVLRHLSTAL
-92 TLCDSIAPDRPMV
+92 TLCDSIAPDRVMV
-105 IATLIYNLCRGD
+105 IATMLYNLCRND
-117 YLNVEKVKALFG
+117 YLDVPRVKTLFG
-129 DDVAAIV
+129 DDIARVV

-151 VENENFHKL
+151 VENENFHRL

-168 RVILIMTVD
+168 RVILIMTAD

-189 NEKFVQE
+189 NEKFVRE

-210 KLGLYAIKNELE
+210 KLGLYAIKTELE

-231 KVFTQ
+231 KVFTR
-236 IANRLQETK
+236 IANRLNETK
-245 EERDRYVENFI
+245 KERERYVEDFI
-256 EPIDRRLKEEGLKFE
+256 KPIKEKLDEEGLNYE
-271 LKGRTKSINS
+271 IKGRTKSINS
-281 IWQKMQKQGVD
+281 IWQKMQKQDVD

-300 AIRIILDTSP
+300 AIRVIIDAEP
-310 KDEKRACWLAY
+310 KDEKRTCWLAF
-321 SIVTDIYKAN
+321 SLITDIYKSN

-346 YESLHITVYGPGNK
+346 YESLHTTVYGPGNK

-390 DGNADRWMNEVR
+390 DGDVDKWMNEVR

-407 SGHEGQMSLMRNMD
+407 SGQEGQMSLMRNMD
-421 TNLYNNE
+421 TNLYNDE

-435 GDLIR
+435 GDLFR
-440 LPQGATILDFA
+440 LPQGATLLDFA
-451 FHIHSRVGSTCMG
+451 YHIHTRVGSTCMG
-464 AKVDGKNQKIN
+464 GRVDGKNQKIN

-489 TTQTPRLD
+489 ATQTPRLD
-497 WLNIAVTSRARNK
+497 WLNIAVTSKARNK
-510 IKNAINERRARQA
+510 IKNAINERKARQA

-536 RKIEPDDAILAR
+536 RKIEPDDATLAR
-548 VIKKMGHKTTTEFYA
+548 VIKKMGYKTTTEFYA
-563 AIQEGEIDVNAVVE
+563 AIQEDVIDVNTVVE
-577 QYEGFISKQNETT
+577 QYEAIIAKPSESTT
-590 NRGTAEE
+590 RGSAEE
-597 FVLQSPTAPD
+597 FVLQPSGASQPSQS
-607 MRHNDDILTI
+607 NEDILTI
-617 GEDVKGVNYKL
+617 GDDVKGVNYKL
-628 SRCCNPIFGD
+628 ARCCNPIFGD

-653 RTDCKNLKHLK
+653 RSDCKNLHHLK
-664 ERYPYRIIRT
+664 LRYPYRIIRT

-703 SVINKTENCL
+703 SVINKTDDCL
-713 LRSISVQAEGGLF
+713 LRSISIHAEGGLF
-726 EGLLSVNIRD
+726 EGMLTVNVSH

-748 NVKGVKQV
+748 NVKGVKHV
-756 DRL
+756 ERL

>member
-1 MRFLQAICHKKTKFA
+1 MEIKQPHFTH
-16 KKTSQMVTLEEYFTS
+16 EE
-31 EERQQLLQLVKDL
+31 QQELLRLVKELHDK
-44 NNRLGGQLTCHDID
+44 LGRQLTRQDID

-65 EGITVAGIFKRD
+65 DGITVAGIFKRD
-77 RYGLNPVLRHLRTAL
+77 QYGLNPVLRHLRTANA
-92 TLCDSIAPDRPMV
+92 LCDSIAPDRTMV
-105 IATLIYNLCRGD
+105 IATMIYNLCRGD
-117 YLNVEKVKALFG
+117 YLTVDKVRALFG
-129 DDVAAIV
+129 NDIATIV
-136 HGLLHVAPLYKKQAA
+136 HGLLHIVPLYKKQAA

-160 LLTFAEDV
+160 LLSFAEDV

-177 RLALMRAINHHP
+177 RLALMRFINHHP
-189 NEKFVQE
+189 NQKFVHE

-222 DTSLKYLNR
+222 DISLKYLDR
-231 KVFTQ
+231 KVFDQ

-245 EERDRYVENFI
+245 EARDRYVQDFI
-256 EPIDRRLKEEGLKFE
+256 KPIKERLEQEGLKFE

-300 AIRIILDTSP
+300 AIRIILDTTP

-346 YESLHITVYGPGNK
+346 YESLHITVYGPDNR
-360 WVEVQIRT
+360 WVEVQIRS

-385 KGIKS
+385 KGVKS
-390 DGNADRWMNEVR
+390 DGDVDKWMNEVR

-407 SGHEGQMSLMRNMD
+407 SGREGQMSLMRNMD

-464 AKVDGKNQKIN
+464 GKVDGKNQKIN

-489 TTQTPRLD
+489 NTQTPRLD

-510 IKNAINERRARQA
+510 IKNAINERKARQA

-536 RKIEPDDAILAR
+536 RKIEPDDATLAR
-548 VIKKMGHKTTTEFYA
+548 VIKRMGYKTSTEFFA
-563 AIQEGEIDVNAVVE
+563 AIQEDVIDVNTVVE
-577 QYEGFISKQNETT
+577 QYEDLIAKKDETT
-590 NRGTAEE
+590 SRGTAEE
-597 FVLQSPTAPD
+597 FVLQPPTPAD
-607 MRHNDDILTI
+607 ERQRNNDDILTI
-617 GEDVKGVNYKL
+617 GDDVKGVNYKL
-628 SRCCNPIFGD
+628 ARCCNPIFGD
-638 RIEGFIASDG
+638 RITGFIASDG

-653 RTDCKNLKHLK
+653 RNDCKNLRHLS

-703 SVINKTENCL
+703 SVINKTDNCL

-726 EGLLSVNIRD
+726 EGVLSVNISD
-736 ITLLDDLIKKIL
+736 ITLLDDLVKKIQG
-748 NVKGVKQV
+748 VKGVKQV
-756 DRL
+756 ERM

>member
-1 MRFLQAICHKKTKFA
+1 MEIKQP
-16 KKTSQMVTLEEYFTS
+16 YFTH
-31 EERQQLLQLVKDL
+31 EEQQELLRLVKELHDK
-44 NNRLGGQLTCHDID
+44 LGHQLSRQDID

-65 EGITVAGIFKRD
+65 DGITVAGIFKRD
-77 RYGLNPVLRHLRTAL
+77 QYGLNPVLRHLRTANA
-92 TLCDSIAPDRPMV
+92 LCDSIAPDRTMV
-105 IATLIYNLCRGD
+105 IATMIYNLCRGD
-117 YLNVEKVKALFG
+117 YLTVDKVRALFG
-129 DDVAAIV
+129 NDIATIV
-136 HGLLHVAPLYKKQAA
+136 HGLLHIVPLYKKQAA

-160 LLTFAEDV
+160 LLSFAEDV

-177 RLALMRAINHHP
+177 RLALMRFINHHP
-189 NEKFVQE
+189 NQKFVHE

-222 DTSLKYLNR
+222 DISLKYLDR
-231 KVFTQ
+231 KVFDQ

-245 EERDRYVENFI
+245 EARDRYVQDFI
-256 EPIDRRLKEEGLKFE
+256 KPIKERLEQEGLKFE

-300 AIRIILDTSP
+300 AIRIILDTTP

-346 YESLHITVYGPGNK
+346 YESLHITVYGPDNR
-360 WVEVQIRT
+360 WVEVQIRS

-385 KGIKS
+385 KGVKS
-390 DGNADRWMNEVR
+390 DGDVDKWMNEVR

-407 SGHEGQMSLMRNMD
+407 SGREGQMSLMRNMD

-464 AKVDGKNQKIN
+464 GKVDGKNQKIN

-489 TTQTPRLD
+489 NTQTPRLD

-510 IKNAINERRARQA
+510 IKNAINERKARQA

-536 RKIEPDDAILAR
+536 RKIEPDDATLAR
-548 VIKKMGHKTTTEFYA
+548 VIKRMGYKTSTEFFA
-563 AIQEGEIDVNAVVE
+563 AIQEDVIDVNTVVE
-577 QYEGFISKQNETT
+577 QYEDLIAKKDETT
-590 NRGTAEE
+590 SRGTAEE
-597 FVLQSPTAPD
+597 FVLQPPTPAD
-607 MRHNDDILTI
+607 ERQHNNDDILTI
-617 GEDVKGVNYKL
+617 GDDVKGVNYKL
-628 SRCCNPIFGD
+628 ARCCNPIFGD
-638 RIEGFIASDG
+638 RITGFIASDG

-653 RTDCKNLKHLK
+653 RNDCKNLRHLS

-703 SVINKTENCL
+703 SVINKTDNCL

-726 EGLLSVNIRD
+726 EGVLSVNISD
-736 ITLLDDLIKKIL
+736 ITLLDDLVKKIQG
-748 NVKGVKQV
+748 VKGVKQV
-756 DRL
+756 ERM

>member
-1 MRFLQAICHKKTKFA
+1 
-16 KKTSQMVTLEEYFTS
+16 MVTTQEYFTPD
-31 EERQQLLQLVKDL
+31 ERQQLLQLVRDL
-44 NNRLGGQLTCHDID
+44 NDRLGPQLTCQDID
-58 TVHRLIH
+58 TVHRLVH
-65 EGITVAGIFKRD
+65 DGITRAGIFKRD
-77 RYGLNPVLRHLRTAL
+77 QYGLNPVVRHLRTAL
-92 TLCDSIAPDRPMV
+92 TLCDSIAPDRSMV

-117 YLNVEKVKALFG
+117 YLDVARVKGLFG

-160 LLTFAEDV
+160 LLSFAEDV

-189 NEKFVQE
+189 NEKFVRE

-245 EERDRYVENFI
+245 EERDRYVEDFI
-256 EPIDRRLKEEGLKFE
+256 KPIEQRLKEEGLQFE

-300 AIRIILDTSP
+300 AIRIILDTPP

-346 YESLHITVYGPGNK
+346 YESLHITVYGPGDK

-390 DGNADRWMNEVR
+390 DGDVDKWMNEVR

-407 SGHEGQMSLMRNMD
+407 SGQEGQMSLVRNMD
-421 TNLYNNE
+421 TNLYNDE

-464 AKVDGKNQKIN
+464 GKVDGKNQKIN
-475 YRLRSGDTVEIITS
+475 YRLRNGDTVEIITS
-489 TTQTPRLD
+489 SSQTPRLD

-510 IKNAINERRARQA
+510 IKNAINERRAHQA

-536 RKIEPDDAILAR
+536 RKIEPDDATLAR
-548 VIKKMGHKTTTEFYA
+548 VIKKMGYKTTTEFYA
-563 AIQEGEIDVNAVVE
+563 AIQEEEIDVNTVVE
-577 QYEGFISKQNETT
+577 HYEAFIAKQNETAS
-590 NRGTAEE
+590 RGTAEE
-597 FVLQSPTAPD
+597 FVLQTPVAPESH
-607 MRHNDDILTI
+607 HNDDILTI
-617 GEDVKGVNYKL
+617 GEDIKGVNYKL
-628 SRCCNPIFGD
+628 ARCCSPIFGD
-638 RIEGFIASDG
+638 RIQGFIASDG

-653 RTDCKNLKHLK
+653 RTDCKNLLHLK

-679 AGSQFVAT
+679 AGNQFIAT

-713 LRSISVQAEGGLF
+713 LRSISVQADGGMF
-726 EGLLSVNIRD
+726 EGMLSVNISN
-736 ITLLDDLIKKIL
+736 INLLDDLTKKIL
-748 NVKGVKQV
+748 NIKGVKQV

>member
-1 MRFLQAICHKKTKFA
+1 MEIKQP
-16 KKTSQMVTLEEYFTS
+16 YFTH
-31 EERQQLLQLVKDL
+31 EEQQELLRLVKELHDK
-44 NNRLGGQLTCHDID
+44 LGRQLTRQDID

-65 EGITVAGIFKRD
+65 DGITVAGIFKRD
-77 RYGLNPVLRHLRTAL
+77 QYGLNPVLRHLRTANA
-92 TLCDSIAPDRPMV
+92 LCDSIAPDRTMV
-105 IATLIYNLCRGD
+105 IATMIYNLCRGD
-117 YLNVEKVKALFG
+117 YLTVDKVRALFG
-129 DDVAAIV
+129 NDIATIV
-136 HGLLHVAPLYKKQAA
+136 HGLLHIVPLYKKQAA

-160 LLTFAEDV
+160 LLSFAEDV

-177 RLALMRAINHHP
+177 RLALMRFINHHP
-189 NEKFVQE
+189 NQKFVHE

-222 DTSLKYLNR
+222 DISLKYLDR
-231 KVFTQ
+231 KVFDQ

-245 EERDRYVENFI
+245 EARDRYVQDFI
-256 EPIDRRLKEEGLKFE
+256 KPIKERLEQEGLKFE

-300 AIRIILDTSP
+300 AIRIILDTTP

-346 YESLHITVYGPGNK
+346 YESLHITVYGPDNR
-360 WVEVQIRT
+360 WVEVQIRS

-385 KGIKS
+385 KGVKS
-390 DGNADRWMNEVR
+390 DGDVDKWMNEVR

-407 SGHEGQMSLMRNMD
+407 SGREGQMSLMRNMD

-464 AKVDGKNQKIN
+464 GKVDGKNQKIN

-489 TTQTPRLD
+489 NTQTPRLD

-510 IKNAINERRARQA
+510 IKSAINERKARQA

-536 RKIEPDDAILAR
+536 RKIEPDDATLAR
-548 VIKKMGHKTTTEFYA
+548 VIKRMGYKTSTEFFA
-563 AIQEGEIDVNAVVE
+563 AIQEDVIDVNTVVE
-577 QYEGFISKQNETT
+577 QYEDLIAKKDETT
-590 NRGTAEE
+590 SRGTAEE
-597 FVLQSPTAPD
+597 FVLQPPTPAD
-607 MRHNDDILTI
+607 ERQHNNDDILTI
-617 GEDVKGVNYKL
+617 GDDVKGVNYKL
-628 SRCCNPIFGD
+628 ARCCNPIFGD
-638 RIEGFIASDG
+638 RITGFIASDG

-653 RTDCKNLKHLK
+653 RNDCKNLRHLS

-703 SVINKTENCL
+703 SVINKTDNCL

-726 EGLLSVNIRD
+726 EGVLSVNISD
-736 ITLLDDLIKKIL
+736 ITLLDDLVKKIQG
-748 NVKGVKQV
+748 VKGVKQV
-756 DRL
+756 ERM

>member
-1 MRFLQAICHKKTKFA
+1 
-16 KKTSQMVTLEEYFTS
+16 MVTKQKYFTQD
-31 EERQQLLQLVKDL
+31 ERAHLLQLTKE
-44 NNRLGGQLTCHDID
+44 LGDKLGPQLTIQDIN

-65 EGITVAGIFKRD
+65 DGITEAGIFKRD
-77 RYGLNPVLRHLRTAL
+77 QYGLNPVLRHMRTAL
-92 TLCDSIAPDRPMV
+92 ALCESIAPDRPMV
-105 IATLIYNLCRGD
+105 IATMIYNLCRGD
-117 YLNVEKVKALFG
+117 YLDVPRVRELFG
-129 DDVAAIV
+129 DDIANIV

-160 LLTFAEDV
+160 LLSLAEDV

-189 NEKFVQE
+189 NEKFVRE

-245 EERDRYVENFI
+245 EERDRYVEDFI
-256 EPIDRRLKEEGLKFE
+256 KPIKQRLKEEGLHFE

-281 IWQKMQKQGVD
+281 IWQKMQRQGVD

-300 AIRIILDTSP
+300 AIRIILDTTP

-331 PSRFKDWITIPKSNG
+331 PSRFKDWISVPKSNG
-346 YESLHITVYGPGNK
+346 YESLHTTVYGPENK
-360 WVEVQIRT
+360 WVEVQIRSK
-368 RRMDETAE
+368 RMDETAE

-390 DGNADRWMNEVR
+390 EGDVDKWMNEVR

-407 SGHEGQMSLMRNMD
+407 IGHEGQANRSSLMRNMD

-464 AKVDGKNQKIN
+464 GKVDGKNQKIN

-489 TTQTPRLD
+489 NTQTPRLD

-510 IKNAINERRARQA
+510 IKNAINERKARQA

-536 RKIEPDDAILAR
+536 RKIEPDDATLAR
-548 VIKKMGHKTTTEFYA
+548 VIKKMGYKTTTDFFA
-563 AIQEGEIDVNAVVE
+563 AIQEDIIDVNTVVE
-577 QYEGFISKQNETT
+577 QYEEILTKKEETSS
-590 NRGTAEE
+590 RGTAEE
-597 FVLQSPTAPD
+597 FVLQSHGASETGH
-607 MRHNDDILTI
+607 HNDDVLTI
-617 GEDVKGVNYKL
+617 GDNVKGVNYKL
-628 SRCCNPIFGD
+628 ARCCNPIFGD

-664 ERYPYRIIRT
+664 SRYPYRIIRT

-695 IGIVSSIT
+695 IGIVTSIT
-703 SVINKTENCL
+703 SLINKTENCL

-726 EGLLSVNIRD
+726 EGVLSVNISD

>member
-1 MRFLQAICHKKTKFA
+1 
-16 KKTSQMVTLEEYFTS
+16 MVTIEEYFTPD
-31 EERQQLLQLVKDL
+31 ERQQLLHLVREL
-44 NNRLGGQLTCHDID
+44 NNRLKGQLTSQDID
-58 TVHRLIH
+58 TLHRLVH
-65 EGITVAGIFKRD
+65 DGITVAGIFKRD
-77 RYGLNPVLRHLRTAL
+77 QYGLNPVLRHMRTAL
-92 TLCDSIAPDRPMV
+92 TLCDSIAPDRTMV
-105 IATLIYNLCRGD
+105 IATMIYNLCRKD
-117 YLNVEKVKALFG
+117 FLDVPQVEELFG
-129 DDVAAIV
+129 SDIAGVV
-136 HGLLHVAPLYKKQAA
+136 HGLLHVVPLYKKQAA

-177 RLALMRAINHHP
+177 RLTLMRTINHHP
-189 NEKFVQE
+189 NEKFVHE

-210 KLGLYAIKNELE
+210 KLGLYAIKTELE
-222 DTSLKYLNR
+222 DLSLKYLNR

-245 EERDRYVENFI
+245 QEREKYVEDFI
-256 EPIDRRLKEEGLKFE
+256 KPIDKRLKEEGLKFE

-346 YESLHITVYGPGNK
+346 YESLHITVYGPRDK

-390 DGNADRWMNEVR
+390 DGDVDKWMNEVR

-407 SGHEGQMSLMRNMD
+407 SGQEGQMSLMRNMD
-421 TNLYNNE
+421 TNLYNDE

-451 FHIHSRVGSTCMG
+451 YHIHSRVGSTCMG
-464 AKVDGKNQKIN
+464 GKVDGKNQKIN

-489 TTQTPRLD
+489 TTQTPRPD
-497 WLNIAVTSRARNK
+497 WLNITVTSRARNK
-510 IKNAINERRARQA
+510 IKNAINERRSHQA

-536 RKIEPDDAILAR
+536 RKIEPDDATMAR
-548 VIKKMGHKTTTEFYA
+548 VIKKMGYKTTTEFYA
-563 AIQEGEIDVNAVVE
+563 AIQEDVIDVNAVVE
-577 QYEGFISKQNETT
+577 QYESIISKQNETT
-590 NRGTAEE
+590 TRGTAEE
-597 FVLQSPTAPD
+597 FVLQTPTSPAN

-628 SRCCNPIFGD
+628 ARCCSPIFGD

-653 RTDCKNLKHLK
+653 RTDCKNLRHLK

-679 AGSQFVAT
+679 AGNQFVAT

-703 SVINKTENCL
+703 SVINKTDNCM

-726 EGLLSVNIRD
+726 EGMLSVNISD

>member
-1 MRFLQAICHKKTKFA
+1 MEIKQP
-16 KKTSQMVTLEEYFTS
+16 YFTH
-31 EERQQLLQLVKDL
+31 EEQQELLRLVKELHDK
-44 NNRLGGQLTCHDID
+44 LGRQLTRQDID

-65 EGITVAGIFKRD
+65 DGITVAGIFKRD
-77 RYGLNPVLRHLRTAL
+77 QYGLNPVLRHLRTANA
-92 TLCDSIAPDRPMV
+92 LCDSIAPDRTMV
-105 IATLIYNLCRGD
+105 IATMIYNLCRGD
-117 YLNVEKVKALFG
+117 YLTVDKVRALFG
-129 DDVAAIV
+129 NDIATIV
-136 HGLLHVAPLYKKQAA
+136 HGLLHIVPLYKKQAA

-160 LLTFAEDV
+160 LLSFAEDV

-177 RLALMRAINHHP
+177 RLALMRFINHHP
-189 NEKFVQE
+189 NQKFVHE

-222 DTSLKYLNR
+222 DISLKYLDR
-231 KVFTQ
+231 KVFDQ

-245 EERDRYVENFI
+245 EARDRYVQDFI
-256 EPIDRRLKEEGLKFE
+256 KPIKERLEQEGLKFE
-271 LKGRTKSINS
+271 LKGRTKSFNS

-300 AIRIILDTSP
+300 AIRIILDTTP

-346 YESLHITVYGPGNK
+346 YESLHITVYGPDNR
-360 WVEVQIRT
+360 WVEVQIRS

-385 KGIKS
+385 KGVKS
-390 DGNADRWMNEVR
+390 DGDVDKWMNEVR

-407 SGHEGQMSLMRNMD
+407 SGREGQMSLMRNMD

-451 FHIHSRVGSTCMG
+451 FHIHSRLGSTCMG
-464 AKVDGKNQKIN
+464 GKVDGKNQKIN

-489 TTQTPRLD
+489 NTQTPRLD

-510 IKNAINERRARQA
+510 IKNAINERKARQA

-536 RKIEPDDAILAR
+536 RKIEPDDATLAR
-548 VIKKMGHKTTTEFYA
+548 VIKRMGYKTSTEFFA
-563 AIQEGEIDVNAVVE
+563 AIQEDVIDVNTVVE
-577 QYEGFISKQNETT
+577 QYEDLIAKKDETT
-590 NRGTAEE
+590 SRGTAEE
-597 FVLQSPTAPD
+597 FVLQPPTPAD
-607 MRHNDDILTI
+607 ERQHNNDDILTI
-617 GEDVKGVNYKL
+617 GDDVKGVNYKL
-628 SRCCNPIFGD
+628 ARCCNPIFGD
-638 RIEGFIASDG
+638 RITGFIASDG

-653 RTDCKNLKHLK
+653 RNDCKNLRHLS

-703 SVINKTENCL
+703 SVINKTDNCL

-726 EGLLSVNIRD
+726 EGVLSVNISD
-736 ITLLDDLIKKIL
+736 ITLLDDLVKKIQG
-748 NVKGVKQV
+748 VKGVKQV
-756 DRL
+756 ERM

>member
-1 MRFLQAICHKKTKFA
+1 MTTQ
-16 KKTSQMVTLEEYFTS
+16 QYFTQD
-31 EERQQLLQLVKDL
+31 ERPQLLQLVKDL
-44 NNRLGGQLTCHDID
+44 NQRLGSQLTREDIN
-58 TVHRLIH
+58 TLHRLIH
-65 EGITVAGIFKRD
+65 DGITRAGVFKRD
-77 RYGLNPVLRHLRTAL
+77 QYGLNPVLRHLRTAV
-92 TLCDSIAPDRPMV
+92 TLCDSIGPDRTMA

-117 YLNVEKVKALFG
+117 YLDVPRVKALFG
-129 DDVAAIV
+129 DDIAHVV

-151 VENENFHKL
+151 VANENFHKL

-189 NEKFVQE
+189 NEKFVRE

-210 KLGLYAIKNELE
+210 KLGLYAIKTELE

-231 KVFTQ
+231 TVFSQ
-236 IANRLQETK
+236 IANRLQVTK
-245 EERDRYVENFI
+245 QERDQYVQDFI
-256 EPIDRRLKEEGLKFE
+256 KPIDQRLQQEGLKYE
-271 LKGRTKSINS
+271 IKGRTKSINS

-292 LSGIYDLF
+292 ISGIYDLF
-300 AIRIILDTSP
+300 AIRIILDTTP
-310 KDEKRACWLAY
+310 RDEKRGCWLAY

-346 YESLHITVYGPGNK
+346 YESLHTTVYGPDGK
-360 WVEVQIRT
+360 WVEVQIRS

-390 DGNADRWMNEVR
+390 DGDVDKWMNEVR

-407 SGHEGQMSLMRNMD
+407 SGQEGQMSLMRNMD

-451 FHIHSRVGSTCMG
+451 YHIHSHVGSTCMG
-464 AKVDGKNQKIN
+464 GRVDGKNQKIN

-497 WLNIAVTSRARNK
+497 WLNIAVTSKARNK

-523 QLARETLQRRFKN
+523 QLAKETLQRRFKN
-536 RKIEPDDAILAR
+536 RKIEPDDATLAR
-548 VIKKMGHKTTTEFYA
+548 VIKKMGYKTTTEFYA
-563 AIQEGEIDVNAVVE
+563 AIQENIIDVNDVVE
-577 QYEGFISKQNETT
+577 QYEAIIGKHNEVTS
-590 NRGTAEE
+590 RGSADE
-597 FVLQSPTAPD
+597 FVLQQPATAHEERFD
-607 MRHNDDILTI
+607 DDILTI
-617 GEDVKGVNYKL
+617 GDDVKGVNYKL
-628 SRCCNPIFGD
+628 ARCCNPIFGD
-638 RIEGFIASDG
+638 SIEGFIASDG

-653 RTDCKNLKHLK
+653 RTDCKNLLHLK
-664 ERYPYRIIRT
+664 SRYPYRIIRT

-679 AGSQFVAT
+679 AGSRFVAT

-703 SVINKTENCL
+703 SVINKTDNCL

-726 EGLLSVNIRD
+726 EGLLSVNVSD
-736 ITLLDDLIKKIL
+736 IALLDGLSKKIL

-756 DRL
+756 ERI

>member
-1 MRFLQAICHKKTKFA
+1 MEIKQP
-16 KKTSQMVTLEEYFTS
+16 YFTH
-31 EERQQLLQLVKDL
+31 EEQQELLRLVKELHDK
-44 NNRLGGQLTCHDID
+44 LGRQLTRQDID

-65 EGITVAGIFKRD
+65 DGITVAGIFKRD
-77 RYGLNPVLRHLRTAL
+77 QYGLNPVLRHLRTANA
-92 TLCDSIAPDRPMV
+92 LCDSIAPDRTMV
-105 IATLIYNLCRGD
+105 IATMIYNLCRGD
-117 YLNVEKVKALFG
+117 YLTVDKVRALFG
-129 DDVAAIV
+129 NDIATIV
-136 HGLLHVAPLYKKQAA
+136 HGLLHIVPLYKKQAA

-160 LLTFAEDV
+160 LLSFAEDV

-177 RLALMRAINHHP
+177 RLALMRFINHHP
-189 NEKFVQE
+189 NQKFVHE

-222 DTSLKYLNR
+222 DISLKYLDR
-231 KVFTQ
+231 KVFDQ

-245 EERDRYVENFI
+245 EARDRYVQDFI
-256 EPIDRRLKEEGLKFE
+256 KPIKERLEQEGLKFE

-300 AIRIILDTSP
+300 AIRIILDTPP

-346 YESLHITVYGPGNK
+346 YESLHITVYGPDNR
-360 WVEVQIRT
+360 WVEVQIRS

-385 KGIKS
+385 KGVKS
-390 DGNADRWMNEVR
+390 DGDVDKWMNEVR

-407 SGHEGQMSLMRNMD
+407 SGREGQMSLMRNMD

-464 AKVDGKNQKIN
+464 GKVDGKNQKIN

-489 TTQTPRLD
+489 NTQTPRLD

-510 IKNAINERRARQA
+510 IKNAINERKARQA

-536 RKIEPDDAILAR
+536 RKIEPDDATLAR
-548 VIKKMGHKTTTEFYA
+548 VIKRMGYKTSTEFFA
-563 AIQEGEIDVNAVVE
+563 AIQEDVIDVNTVVE
-577 QYEGFISKQNETT
+577 QYEDLIAKKDETT
-590 NRGTAEE
+590 SRGTAEE
-597 FVLQSPTAPD
+597 FVLQPPTPAD
-607 MRHNDDILTI
+607 ERQHNNDDILTI
-617 GEDVKGVNYKL
+617 GDDVKGVNYKL
-628 SRCCNPIFGD
+628 ARCCNPIFGD
-638 RIEGFIASDG
+638 RITGFIASDG

-653 RTDCKNLKHLK
+653 RNDCKNLRHLS

-703 SVINKTENCL
+703 SVINKTDNCL

-726 EGLLSVNIRD
+726 EGVLSVNISD
-736 ITLLDDLIKKIL
+736 ITLLDDLVKKIQG
-748 NVKGVKQV
+748 VKGVKQV
-756 DRL
+756 ERM

>member
-1 MRFLQAICHKKTKFA
+1 MEIKQP
-16 KKTSQMVTLEEYFTS
+16 YFTH
-31 EERQQLLQLVKDL
+31 EEQQELLRLVKELHDK
-44 NNRLGGQLTCHDID
+44 LGRQLSRQDID

-65 EGITVAGIFKRD
+65 DGITVAGIFKRD
-77 RYGLNPVLRHLRTAL
+77 QYGLNPVLRHLRTANA
-92 TLCDSIAPDRPMV
+92 LCDSIAPDRTMV
-105 IATLIYNLCRGD
+105 IATMIYNLCRGD
-117 YLNVEKVKALFG
+117 YLTVDKVRALFG
-129 DDVAAIV
+129 NDIATIV
-136 HGLLHVAPLYKKQAA
+136 HGLLHIVPLYKKQAA

-160 LLTFAEDV
+160 LLSFAEDV

-177 RLALMRAINHHP
+177 RLALMRFINHHP
-189 NEKFVQE
+189 NQKFVHE

-222 DTSLKYLNR
+222 DISLKYLDR
-231 KVFTQ
+231 KVFDQ

-245 EERDRYVENFI
+245 EARDRYVQDFI
-256 EPIDRRLKEEGLKFE
+256 KPIKERLEQEGLKFE

-300 AIRIILDTSP
+300 AIRIILDTTP

-346 YESLHITVYGPGNK
+346 YESLHITVYGPDNR
-360 WVEVQIRT
+360 WVEVQIRS

-385 KGIKS
+385 KGVKS
-390 DGNADRWMNEVR
+390 DGDVDKWMNEVR

-407 SGHEGQMSLMRNMD
+407 SGREGQMSLMRNMD

-464 AKVDGKNQKIN
+464 GKVDGKNQKIN

-489 TTQTPRLD
+489 NTQTPRLD

-510 IKNAINERRARQA
+510 IKNAINERKARQA

-536 RKIEPDDAILAR
+536 RKIEPDDATLAR
-548 VIKKMGHKTTTEFYA
+548 VIKRMGYKTSTEFFA
-563 AIQEGEIDVNAVVE
+563 AIQEDVIDVNTVVE
-577 QYEGFISKQNETT
+577 QYEDLIAKKDETT
-590 NRGTAEE
+590 SRGTAEE
-597 FVLQSPTAPD
+597 FVLQPPTPAD
-607 MRHNDDILTI
+607 ERQHKNDDILTI
-617 GEDVKGVNYKL
+617 GDDVKGVNYKL
-628 SRCCNPIFGD
+628 ARCCNPIFGD
-638 RIEGFIASDG
+638 RITGFIASDG

-653 RTDCKNLKHLK
+653 RNDCKNLRHLS

-703 SVINKTENCL
+703 SVINKTDNCL

-726 EGLLSVNIRD
+726 EGVLSVNISD
-736 ITLLDDLIKKIL
+736 ITLLDDLVKKIQG
-748 NVKGVKQV
+748 VKGVKQV
-756 DRL
+756 ERM

>member
-1 MRFLQAICHKKTKFA
+1 VTA
-16 KKTSQMVTLEEYFTS
+16 KEYFTPD
-31 EERQQLLQLVKDL
+31 ERPRLLQLVRDL
-44 NNRLGGQLTCHDID
+44 SDRLGNQLTARDIN
-58 TVHRLIH
+58 TVHRLI
-65 EGITVAGIFKRD
+65 EQGITVAGIFRRD
-77 RYGLNPVLRHLRTAL
+77 HYGLNPVLRHLHTAL
-92 TLCDSIAPDRPMV
+92 TLCDTIAPDRTMV
-105 IATLIYNLCRGD
+105 IATMIYNLCRGD
-117 YLNVEKVKALFG
+117 YLDVPRIKELFG
-129 DDVAAIV
+129 DDIAHVV

-160 LLTFAEDV
+160 LLSFAEDV

-189 NEKFVQE
+189 NEKFVHE

-236 IANRLQETK
+236 IATRLQETK
-245 EERDRYVENFI
+245 TERDRYVEDFI
-256 EPIDRRLKEEGLKFE
+256 KPIDERLKEEGLKFE

-300 AIRIILDTSP
+300 AIRIILDTTP

-360 WVEVQIRT
+360 WVEVQIRS

-390 DGNADRWMNEVR
+390 DGDVDKWMNEVR

-407 SGHEGQMSLMRNMD
+407 SGQEGQMSLMRNMD
-421 TNLYNNE
+421 TNLYNDE

-464 AKVDGKNQKIN
+464 GKVDGKNQKIN

-489 TTQTPRLD
+489 STQTPRLD

-510 IKNAINERRARQA
+510 IKNAINERRAHQA

-536 RKIEPDDAILAR
+536 RKIEPDDATLAR
-548 VIKKMGHKTTTEFYA
+548 VIKKMGYKTTTEFYA
-563 AIQEGEIDVNAVVE
+563 AIQEDVIDVNDVVE
-577 QYEGFISKQNETT
+577 QYEAISAKPTESTA
-590 NRGTAEE
+590 RGTAEE
-597 FVLQSPTAPD
+597 FVLQAPTTLEE
-607 MRHNDDILTI
+607 RHNDDILTI
-617 GEDVKGVNYKL
+617 GEDVKGINYKL
-628 SRCCNPIFGD
+628 ARCCNPIFGD

-648 AIKIH
+648 AIKVH
-653 RTDCKNLKHLK
+653 RSDCKNLRHLK

-703 SVINKTENCL
+703 SVINKTDNCL

-726 EGLLSVNIRD
+726 EGLLSVNVNNIG
-736 ITLLDDLIKKIL
+736 LLDDLTKKIL

-756 DRL
+756 DRM

>member
-1 MRFLQAICHKKTKFA
+1 MQT
-16 KKTSQMVTLEEYFTS
+16 QQEYFTP
-31 EERQQLLQLVKDL
+31 EERKALPVLVK
-44 NNRLGGQLTCHDID
+44 RLTSKLRGQLSSRDVK
-58 TVHRLIH
+58 TVTHLIR
-65 EGITVAGIFKRD
+65 EGITTAGIFRRD
-77 RYGLNPVLRHLRTAL
+77 QYGLNPVMRHLTTAL
-92 TLCDSIAPDRPMV
+92 TLCDTIAPDRTMV
-105 IATLIYNLCRGD
+105 IATMIYNLCRGD
-117 YLNVEKVKALFG
+117 YLDTARIESIFG
-129 DDVAAIV
+129 SDIARVV
-136 HGLLHVAPLYKKQAA
+136 HGLLNVVPLYKKHAA

-189 NEKFVQE
+189 NEKFIHE

-210 KLGLYAIKNELE
+210 KLGLYAIKTELE

-236 IANRLQETK
+236 IADRLRETK
-245 EERDRYVENFI
+245 KERDQYVADFI
-256 EPIDRRLKEEGLKFE
+256 KPIDERLRQEGLTFE

-300 AIRIILDTSP
+300 AIRIILDTTP

-346 YESLHITVYGPGNK
+346 YESLHITVSGPGGK
-360 WVEVQIRT
+360 WVEVQIRS

-390 DGNADRWMNEVR
+390 DGDVDQWMNDVR

-407 SGHEGQMSLMRNMD
+407 CGQEGQMSLMRNMD
-421 TNLYNNE
+421 TNLYNDE

-435 GDLIR
+435 GDLFH
-440 LPQGATILDFA
+440 LPQGATLLDFA
-451 FHIHSRVGSTCMG
+451 FHIHSRVGSTCIG
-464 AKVDGKNQKIN
+464 GKVDGKNQKIN

-489 TTQTPRLD
+489 STQTPRLD
-497 WLNIAVTSRARNK
+497 WLKIAVTSRARNK
-510 IKNAINERRARQA
+510 IKNAINERKARQA

-536 RKIEPDDAILAR
+536 RKIEPEDAILAR
-548 VIKKMGHKTTTEFYA
+548 VIKKMGYKTTTDFYA
-563 AIQEGEIDVNAVVE
+563 AIQEGLIDVNEVVE
-577 QYEGFISKQNETT
+577 QYELTAERQNETAVPT
-590 NRGTAEE
+590 HGTAEE
-597 FVLQSPTAPD
+597 FVLQTPAPAQES
-607 MRHNDDILTI
+607 RFNDDILTI
-617 GEDVKGVNYKL
+617 GDDVKGVNYKL
-628 SRCCNPIFGD
+628 ARCCNPIFGD

-653 RTDCKNLKHLK
+653 RADCKNLRHLK
-664 ERYPYRIIRT
+664 QRYPYRIIRT

-703 SVINKTENCL
+703 SLINKTDDCL

-726 EGLLSVNIRD
+726 EGVLTVNISH
-736 ITLLDDLIKKIL
+736 IGLLDDLTKKIL

-756 DRL
+756 ERL

>member
-1 MRFLQAICHKKTKFA
+1 MEIKQP
-16 KKTSQMVTLEEYFTS
+16 YFTH
-31 EERQQLLQLVKDL
+31 EEQQELLRLVKELHDK
-44 NNRLGGQLTCHDID
+44 LGRQLSRQDID

-65 EGITVAGIFKRD
+65 DGITVAGIFKRD
-77 RYGLNPVLRHLRTAL
+77 QYGLNPVLRHLRTANA
-92 TLCDSIAPDRPMV
+92 LCDSIAPDRTMV
-105 IATLIYNLCRGD
+105 IATMIYNLCRGD
-117 YLNVEKVKALFG
+117 YLTVDKVRALFG
-129 DDVAAIV
+129 NDIATIV
-136 HGLLHVAPLYKKQAA
+136 HGLLHIVPLYKKQAA

-160 LLTFAEDV
+160 LLSFAEDV

-177 RLALMRAINHHP
+177 RLALMRFINHHP
-189 NEKFVQE
+189 NQKFVHE

-222 DTSLKYLNR
+222 DISLKYLDR
-231 KVFTQ
+231 KVFDQ

-245 EERDRYVENFI
+245 EARDRYVQDFI
-256 EPIDRRLKEEGLKFE
+256 KPIKERLEQEGLKFE

-300 AIRIILDTSP
+300 AIRIILDTTP

-346 YESLHITVYGPGNK
+346 YESLHITVYGPDNR
-360 WVEVQIRT
+360 WVEVQIRS

-390 DGNADRWMNEVR
+390 DGDVDKWMNEVR

-407 SGHEGQMSLMRNMD
+407 SGQEGQMSLMRNMD

-464 AKVDGKNQKIN
+464 GKVDGKNQKIN

-489 TTQTPRLD
+489 NTQTPRLD

-510 IKNAINERRARQA
+510 IKNAINERKARQA

-536 RKIEPDDAILAR
+536 RKIEPDDATLAR
-548 VIKKMGHKTTTEFYA
+548 VIKRMGYKTSTEFFA
-563 AIQEGEIDVNAVVE
+563 AIQEDVIDVNTVVE
-577 QYEGFISKQNETT
+577 QYEDLIAKKDETT
-590 NRGTAEE
+590 SRGTAEE
-597 FVLQSPTAPD
+597 FVLQPPTPAD
-607 MRHNDDILTI
+607 ERQHNNDDILTI
-617 GEDVKGVNYKL
+617 GDDVKGVNYKL
-628 SRCCNPIFGD
+628 ARCCNPIFGD
-638 RIEGFIASDG
+638 RITGFIASDG

-653 RTDCKNLKHLK
+653 RNDCKNLRHLSQ
-664 ERYPYRIIRT
+664 RYPYRIIRT

-703 SVINKTENCL
+703 SVINKTDNCL

-726 EGLLSVNIRD
+726 EGVLSVNISD
-736 ITLLDDLIKKIL
+736 ITLLDDLVKKIQG
-748 NVKGVKQV
+748 VKGVKQV
-756 DRL
+756 ERM

>member
-1 MRFLQAICHKKTKFA
+1 MTQ
-16 KKTSQMVTLEEYFTS
+16 EYFTT
-31 EERQQLLQLVKDL
+31 EERILLPQLVKEL
-44 NNRLGGQLTCHDID
+44 NDKLGNQLTCKDIN
-58 TVHRLIH
+58 TVHGLI
-65 EGITVAGIFKRD
+65 ERGIREAGIFKRD
-77 RYGLNPVLRHLRTAL
+77 RYGLNPVVRHLRTAL
-92 TLCDSIAPDRPMV
+92 TLCDSIAPDRTMV
-105 IATLIYNLCRGD
+105 IATMIYNLCRGD
-117 YLNVEKVKALFG
+117 YLDVDRIRALF
-129 DDVAAIV
+129 DDDIARVV
-136 HGLLHVAPLYKKQAA
+136 HELLHVAPLYKKQAA

-160 LLTFAEDV
+160 LLSFAEDV

-189 NEKFVQE
+189 NEKFVHD

-210 KLGLYAIKNELE
+210 KLGLYAIKTELE
-222 DTSLKYLNR
+222 DTSLKYLDR
-231 KVFTQ
+231 KTFSQ
-236 IANRLQETK
+236 IAERLNETK
-245 EERDRYVENFI
+245 RERERYIQEFI
-256 EPIDRRLKEEGLKFE
+256 KPIDERLKQEGLKFD

-292 LSGIYDLF
+292 LGGIYDLF
-300 AIRIILDTSP
+300 AIRIILDTTP

-346 YESLHITVYGPGNK
+346 YESLHITVYGPGDK
-360 WVEVQIRT
+360 WVEVQIRS

-390 DGNADRWMNEVR
+390 DGDVDRWMNEVR

-407 SGHEGQMSLMRNMD
+407 SGQEGQMNLMRNMD

-435 GDLIR
+435 GDLFR

-451 FHIHSRVGSTCMG
+451 FHIHSRVGCTCMG
-464 AKVDGKNQKIN
+464 GKVDGKNQKIN
-475 YRLRSGDTVEIITS
+475 YRLKSGDTVEIITS
-489 TTQTPRLD
+489 STQTPRLD

-548 VIKKMGHKTTTEFYA
+548 LIKKMGHKTITEFYA
-563 AIQEGEIDVNAVVE
+563 AIQEGEIDVNTVVE
-577 QYEGFISKQNETT
+577 QYEAIVAKQNEATAT
-590 NRGTAEE
+590 RGTAEE
-597 FVLQSPTAPD
+597 FVLQQSAE
-607 MRHNDDILTI
+607 RKEVFNDDILVI
-617 GEDVKGVNYKL
+617 GEGVKGINYKL
-628 SRCCNPIFGD
+628 AKCCNPIFGD
-638 RIEGFIASDG
+638 RVEGFIASDG

-653 RTDCKNLKHLK
+653 RTDCKNLRHLK

-679 AGSQFVAT
+679 AGSQFVVT
-687 LKVLGRDD
+687 LHVLGKDD
-695 IGIVSSIT
+695 LGIVTSIT
-703 SVINKTENCL
+703 SVINKTDNCL

-726 EGLLSVNIRD
+726 EGYITVNISHID
-736 ITLLDDLIKKIL
+736 LLDDLTKKIL
-748 NVKGVKQV
+748 NVKGVKEV
-756 DRL
+756 TRL

>member
-1 MRFLQAICHKKTKFA
+1 MEIAQ
-16 KKTSQMVTLEEYFTS
+16 EYFTA
-31 EERQQLLQLVKDL
+31 EERSQLLRLVKDL
-44 NNRLGGQLTCHDID
+44 NSRLGGQLSRHDID
-58 TVHRLIH
+58 TVHSLVKG
-65 EGITVAGIFKRD
+65 GIVKAGLFRRD
-77 RYGLNPVLRHLRTAL
+77 QYGLNPVLRHLNTAV
-92 TLCDSIAPDRPMV
+92 TLCESIAPDRTMV
-105 IATLIYNLCRGD
+105 IATMIYNLCRND
-117 YLNVEKVKALFG
+117 YLDVPRVRAYFG
-129 DDVAAIV
+129 DDVARVV

-168 RVILIMTVD
+168 RVILIMTAD
-177 RLALMRAINHHP
+177 RLALMRSINHHP
-189 NEKFVQE
+189 NEKFVRE

-210 KLGLYAIKNELE
+210 KLGLYSIKTELE
-222 DTSLKYLNR
+222 DTSLKYSNR
-231 KVFTQ
+231 KVFSQ
-236 IANRLQETK
+236 IAKRLNETK
-245 EERDRYVENFI
+245 EERDNYVHNFI
-256 EPIDRRLKEEGLKFE
+256 KPIDERLKAEGLQYE

-281 IWQKMQKQGVD
+281 IWQKMKKQGVD

-331 PSRFKDWITIPKSNG
+331 PSRFKDWISIPKSNG
-346 YESLHITVYGPGNK
+346 YESLHITVYGPGEK
-360 WVEVQIRT
+360 WVEVQIRS

-390 DGNADRWMNEVR
+390 DGDVDKWMNEVR

-407 SGHEGQMSLMRNMD
+407 SGQEGQMSLMRNMD
-421 TNLYNNE
+421 TNLYNDE

-440 LPQGATILDFA
+440 LPQGATLLDFA
-451 FHIHSRVGSTCMG
+451 YHIHTRVGSSCMG
-464 AKVDGKNQKIN
+464 GKVDGKNQKIN
-475 YRLRSGDTVEIITS
+475 YRLKSGDTVEVITS
-489 TTQTPRLD
+489 ATQSPRLD
-497 WLNIAVTSRARNK
+497 WLKIAVTSKARNK
-510 IKNAINERRARQA
+510 IKNAINERRANQA
-523 QLARETLQRRFKN
+523 LLARETLQRRFKN
-536 RKIEPDDAILAR
+536 RKIELEDATLAR
-548 VIKKMGHKTTTEFYA
+548 VVKKMGYKTTTEFYA
-563 AIQEGEIDVNAVVE
+563 AIQEDIIDVNDVVE
-577 QYEGFISKQNETT
+577 QYEDILAKQNEETS
-590 NRGTAEE
+590 RGTAEE
-597 FVLQSPTAPD
+597 FVLQQPTAQEER
-607 MRHNDDILTI
+607 MSDDILTI

-628 SRCCNPIFGD
+628 ARCCNPIYGD
-638 RIEGFIASDG
+638 RIQGFIASDG

-653 RTDCKNLKHLK
+653 RTDCKNLRHLK

-679 AGSQFVAT
+679 TGSQFIAT

-703 SVINKTENCL
+703 SVINKTANCL
-713 LRSISVQAEGGLF
+713 LRSINIQSQGGLF
-726 EGLLSVNIRD
+726 EGMLTISVNN

-756 DRL
+756 ERI

>member
-1 MRFLQAICHKKTKFA
+1 MTTQ
-16 KKTSQMVTLEEYFTS
+16 QYFTQD
-31 EERQQLLQLVKDL
+31 ERPQLLQLVKDL
-44 NNRLGGQLTCHDID
+44 NQRLGSQLTREDIN
-58 TVHRLIH
+58 TLHRLIH
-65 EGITVAGIFKRD
+65 DGITRAGVFKRD
-77 RYGLNPVLRHLRTAL
+77 QYGLNPVLRHLRTAV
-92 TLCDSIAPDRPMV
+92 TLCDSIGPDRTMA

-117 YLNVEKVKALFG
+117 YLDVPRVKALFG
-129 DDVAAIV
+129 DDIAHVV

-151 VENENFHKL
+151 VANENFHKL

-189 NEKFVQE
+189 NEKFVRE

-210 KLGLYAIKNELE
+210 KLGLYAIKTELE

-231 KVFTQ
+231 TVFSQ
-236 IANRLQETK
+236 IANRLQVTK
-245 EERDRYVENFI
+245 QERDQYVQDFI
-256 EPIDRRLKEEGLKFE
+256 KPIDQRLQQEGLKYE
-271 LKGRTKSINS
+271 IKGRTKSINS

-292 LSGIYDLF
+292 ISGIYDLF
-300 AIRIILDTSP
+300 AIRIILDTTP
-310 KDEKRACWLAY
+310 RDEKRGCWLAY

-346 YESLHITVYGPGNK
+346 YESLHTTVYGPDGK
-360 WVEVQIRT
+360 WVEVQIRS

-390 DGNADRWMNEVR
+390 DGDVDKWMNEVR

-407 SGHEGQMSLMRNMD
+407 SGQEGQMSLMRNMD

-451 FHIHSRVGSTCMG
+451 YHIHSHVGSTCMG
-464 AKVDGKNQKIN
+464 GRVDGKNQKIN

-497 WLNIAVTSRARNK
+497 WLNIAVTSKARNK

-523 QLARETLQRRFKN
+523 QLAKETLQRRFKN
-536 RKIEPDDAILAR
+536 RKIEPDDATLAR
-548 VIKKMGHKTTTEFYA
+548 VIKKMGYKTTTEFYA
-563 AIQEGEIDVNAVVE
+563 AIQEDIIDVNDVVE
-577 QYEGFISKQNETT
+577 QYEAIIGKHNEVTS
-590 NRGTAEE
+590 RGSADE
-597 FVLQSPTAPD
+597 FVLQQPATAREERFD
-607 MRHNDDILTI
+607 DDILTI
-617 GEDVKGVNYKL
+617 GDDVKGVNYKL
-628 SRCCNPIFGD
+628 ARCCNPIFGD
-638 RIEGFIASDG
+638 SIEGFIASDG

-653 RTDCKNLKHLK
+653 RTDCKNLLHLK
-664 ERYPYRIIRT
+664 SRYPYRIIRT

-679 AGSQFVAT
+679 AGSRFVAT

-703 SVINKTENCL
+703 SVINKTDNCL
-713 LRSISVQAEGGLF
+713 LRSISIQAEGGLF
-726 EGLLSVNIRD
+726 EGMLSVNISN
-736 ITLLDDLIKKIL
+736 INLLDDLIKKIL
-748 NVKGVKQV
+748 NIKGVKQV

>member
-1 MRFLQAICHKKTKFA
+1 ME
-16 KKTSQMVTLEEYFTS
+16 VTQKYFMPQ
-31 EERQQLLQLVKDL
+31 ERTLVLQLVKSL
-44 NNRLGGQLTCHDID
+44 NNRLGSQLSCHDIN
-58 TVHRLIH
+58 TVHRLISG
-65 EGITVAGIFKRD
+65 GITQAGIFKRD
-77 RYGLNPVLRHLRTAL
+77 QYGLNPVVRHLNTAL
-92 TLCDSIAPDRPMV
+92 TLCDSIAPDRTMV
-105 IATLIYNLCRGD
+105 IATMIYNLCRGD
-117 YLNVEKVKALFG
+117 YLDVPRVKKLFG
-129 DDVAAIV
+129 NDIARVV

-151 VENENFHKL
+151 VADENFHKL

-168 RVILIMTVD
+168 RVILIMTAD
-177 RLALMRAINHHP
+177 RLALMRSINHHP
-189 NEKFVQE
+189 NEKFVHE
-196 IASESRYLYAPLAH
+196 ISSESRYLYAPLAH
-210 KLGLYAIKNELE
+210 KLGLYAIKTELE
-222 DTSLKYLNR
+222 DTSLKYLDR
-231 KVFTQ
+231 KVFSQ
-236 IANRLQETK
+236 IADRLAETK
-245 EERDRYVENFI
+245 EERDKYVEDFI
-256 EPIDRRLKEEGLKFE
+256 KPINERLKAEGLEFE

-300 AIRIILDTSP
+300 AIRIILDTQP

-346 YESLHITVYGPGNK
+346 YESLHITVYGPGDK

-390 DGNADRWMNEVR
+390 DGDVDRWMNEVR
-402 EMLEA
+402 QMLEA
-407 SGHEGQMSLMRNMD
+407 SGQEGQMNLMRNMD

-435 GDLIR
+435 GDLFR

-464 AKVDGKNQKIN
+464 GKVDGKNQKIN
-475 YRLRSGDTVEIITS
+475 YRLKSGDTVEIITS
-489 TTQTPRLD
+489 ATQTPRLD

-536 RKIEPDDAILAR
+536 RKIEPDDATLAR
-548 VIKKMGHKTTTEFYA
+548 VIKKMGYKTTTEFYA
-563 AIQEGEIDVNAVVE
+563 AIQEDVIDVNTVVE
-577 QYEGFISKQNETT
+577 QYEEIQAKQNEATT
-590 NRGTAEE
+590 TRGTAEE
-597 FVLQSPTAPD
+597 FVLQQPATAQEERFD
-607 MRHNDDILTI
+607 DDILTI
-617 GEDVKGVNYKL
+617 GDDVKGVNYKL
-628 SRCCNPIFGD
+628 ARCCNPIFGD
-638 RIEGFIASDG
+638 RIEGFVASDG

-653 RTDCKNLKHLK
+653 RTDCKNLRHLK
-664 ERYPYRIIRT
+664 QRYPYRIIRT

-679 AGSQFVAT
+679 TGSQFIAT

-703 SVINKTENCL
+703 SVINKTDNCL

-726 EGLLSVNIRD
+726 EGMLTVNINN
-736 ITLLDDLIKKIL
+736 ISLLDDLIRKIL
-748 NVKGVKQV
+748 NIKGVKQV
-756 DRL
+756 ERL